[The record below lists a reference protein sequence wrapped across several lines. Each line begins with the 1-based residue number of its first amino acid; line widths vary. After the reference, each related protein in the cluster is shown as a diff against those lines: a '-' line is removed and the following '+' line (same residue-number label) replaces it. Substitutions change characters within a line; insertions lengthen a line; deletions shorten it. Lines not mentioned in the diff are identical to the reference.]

1 MKNIF
6 LAIFILFVGFQ
17 IAAQESD
24 EDDSDKI
31 HKFVQKKAE
40 PKGGLKKF
48 YEKVSEEFD
57 QKKIPP
63 VDTKE
68 VRITIMLTV
77 EKDGSLSN
85 FKVLNDQFGIA
96 EETIRVLKNMPKW
109 NPAELNGK
117 VITTSFRFPIKITVN

>member
-6 LAIFILFVGFQ
+6 FAIFILFIGSQVV
-17 IAAQESD
+17 AQESD
-24 EDDSDKI
+24 KVDNNKV

-40 PKGGLKKF
+40 PKEGLKKF
-48 YEKVSEEFD
+48 YEKMSEEFD

-68 VRITIMLTV
+68 IRITIMLTV

-85 FKVLNDQFGIA
+85 FTVLKDEFGIA
-96 EETIRVLKNMPKW
+96 EETIKILKNMPKW
-109 NPAELNGK
+109 NPAQINGK
-117 VITTSFRFPIKITVN
+117 ATTSRFSFPIKISVN

>member
-24 EDDSDKI
+24 EVDSDKI

-85 FKVLNDQFGIA
+85 FQVLNDQFGIA

>member
-6 LAIFILFVGFQ
+6 FAIFILFIGLKV
-17 IAAQESD
+17 AAQESD
-24 EDDSDKI
+24 KVNNDKM
-31 HKFVQKKAE
+31 HKSFHKKAE
-40 PKGGLKKF
+40 PKEGLKKF
-48 YEKVSEEFD
+48 YEKMSEEFD

-68 VRITIMLTV
+68 IRTTIMLTV

-85 FKVLNDQFGIA
+85 FQVLNDQFGIA

-109 NPAELNGK
+109 NPAQLNGK
-117 VITTSFRFPIKITVN
+117 VATTRFSFPIKISVD